1 MNKQVRGAA
10 LSSTLFDLARRG
22 IIELEQIPPTSNKW
36 WSSNKPEFLLKK
48 VPEKFQEA
56 GGQLQDYESDLIHFI
71 FDELGGGQN
80 IVPMKMFRKR
90 RTKVRKWFLE
100 WSKMVKEH
108 LNDIPLYEKSS
119 IRGTVYGVLLCIAA
133 IAGGVLIL
141 VYFGSP
147 GILPVVTGGLMLS
160 IAFAILR
167 YTPEMKL
174 KRKKWQALRRYLVK
188 YHFVEGRGSDW
199 LANIEKYLVYGLAL
213 GVGQKAIKKMMESI
227 PEQQQTHYFP
237 WYTHPHGAYASPADF
252 ATAISSV
259 VQIASSTM
267 SSSSGAGGGASGG
280 GGGGGG
286 GASGGAG

>member
-1 MNKQVRGAA
+1 
-10 LSSTLFDLARRG
+10 
-22 IIELEQIPPTSNKW
+22 
-36 WSSNKPEFLLKK
+36 
-48 VPEKFQEA
+48 
-56 GGQLQDYESDLIHFI
+56 
-71 FDELGGGQN
+71 
-80 IVPMKMFRKR
+80 
-90 RTKVRKWFLE
+90 
-100 WSKMVKEH
+100 MVKEH
-108 LNDIPLYEKSS
+108 LTDIPLYDKSS

-141 VYFGSP
+141 VYLGAP
-147 GILPVVTGGLMLS
+147 GILAVITGGLMLG

-188 YHFVEGRGSDW
+188 YHFVESSGSDW
-199 LANIEKYLVYGLAL
+199 LSNIEKYLVYGLAL

-227 PEQQQTHYFP
+227 PEQQQSHYFP
-237 WYTHPHGAYASPADF
+237 WYTYPHGAYASPADF